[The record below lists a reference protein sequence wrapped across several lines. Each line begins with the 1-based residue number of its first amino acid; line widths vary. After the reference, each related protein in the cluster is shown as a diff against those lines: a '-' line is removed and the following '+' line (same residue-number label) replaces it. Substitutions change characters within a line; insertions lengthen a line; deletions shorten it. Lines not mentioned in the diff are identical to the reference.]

1 MLLVSLLH
9 FAGFSILTDSGGPAD
24 VAIYDVPIVP
34 APAVIPAFADVL
46 TVMTVLFLLE
56 MCCW

>member
-1 MLLVSLLH
+1 MLLGSL
-9 FAGFSILTDSGGPAD
+9 LTDSGGPAD